1 MAKSWTDQDTNYLKR
16 YARTKTLSALAARF
30 EASDDE
36 MRARLATLGLM
47 TKDGQPRRGAGIA
60 DDPEMGDYEKGIQAL
75 GGGKYDAAAKL
86 FTRVVEAS
94 DRPELAA
101 RARQHLAAI
110 ARLSGGPR
118 AGGDQEDAFTRAVYE
133 RNRGDYAAALALVE
147 GQKRDDDGRFAYLA
161 ASLHALA
168 DREAEAVEALRRA
181 VERDPTNRVRAFHD
195 QDFAALRRKRDYAHL
210 FGLAQ
215 R

>member
-60 DDPEMGDYEKGIQAL
+60 DDPEMGDY
-75 GGGKYDAAAKL
+75 AAAKL

-110 ARLSGGPR
+110 ARLTGGPP
-118 AGGDQEDAFTRAVYE
+118 AGGDQEDAFTRAVFE
-133 RNRGDYAAALALVE
+133 RNRGDYAAALALVQA
-147 GQKRDDDGRFAYLA
+147 QKRDDDGRFAYLA